1 MKDQKHQKDISKG
14 FKKYETVNKASFKF
28 FSAVKKLR
36 IGLHFE
42 TVPVIDSLDRV
53 LAFDFNSPLDV
64 PPFRRAAMDGY
75 AILSKNT
82 LGASE
87 NNPAMLKLIGRS
99 NAGEKTRLK
108 VGHGTA
114 IAIAT
119 GAKMPTGADS
129 VAMVE
134 NTSLVDSDKV
144 QIFKQIEFGRNV
156 AKVGED
162 VRSGQILIKKGTLL
176 TSQDIAVISAVGV
189 SKIPVYRKP
198 RVAIFS
204 TGNELIEPGAR
215 LAESSIYESNRYM
228 ISSLVK
234 ELGGKVVDLGICPD
248 DKKSIQR
255 RLKSALRYDIVI
267 ISGGTSVGSKD
278 YVPEVI
284 NETGRPGVLV
294 HGIAMR
300 PGSPTALSIINKTP
314 IISAHGYPVSAYF
327 AFFTFARPLIMK
339 LLKTSDS
346 HIAIVDATVTRS
358 LKLHQGMRT
367 FLRVKLD
374 RKKQGNIFRYY
385 AEPISATGASL
396 ISTLTKSNAFA
407 ILDNKSSIKKGEKI
421 QAITLR
427 HVEDLIET

>member
-1 MKDQKHQKDISKG
+1 MKDNKHQKEISKG
-14 FKKYETVNKASFKF
+14 FKKYESVNNASFTF
-28 FSAVKKLR
+28 FSAVDKLK
-36 IGLHFE
+36 INLGSE
-42 TVPVIDSLDRV
+42 SVPVIESLDRV
-53 LAFDFNSPLDV
+53 LAFDFKSPLDV

-82 LGASE
+82 IGASE
-87 NNPAMLKLIGRS
+87 TSPALLKIIGRT

-108 VGHGTA
+108 VGLGTA

-119 GAKMPTGADS
+119 GAKMPKSADS

-134 NTSLVDSDKV
+134 LTSVDSDNV
-144 QIFKQIEFGRNV
+144 QIFKPIELGKNV
-156 AKVGED
+156 AQIGED
-162 VRSGQILIKKGTLL
+162 VRRGQVLVKKGVHL
-176 TSQDIAVISAVGV
+176 TSQDIAIMSSVGIDKIAVC
-189 SKIPVYRKP
+189 KRPK
-198 RVAIFS
+198 VAIFS
-204 TGNELIEPGAR
+204 TGNELVEPGSR

-228 ISSLVK
+228 LSALVK
-234 ELGGKVVDLGICPD
+234 ESGGKVVDLGICPD
-248 DKKSIQR
+248 YKKSIQR
-255 RLKSALRYDIVI
+255 RLKSALRHDIVI

-284 NETGRPGVLV
+284 NESGSPGVLV

-300 PGSPTALSIINKTP
+300 PGSPTALSIVNKTP
-314 IISAHGYPVSAYF
+314 IISAPGYPVSAYF

-346 HIAIVDATVTRS
+346 NITTVNATITKT

-374 RKKQGNIFRYY
+374 RKKQGNVFRYY

-396 ISTLTKSNAFA
+396 LSTLTKSNGFA
-407 ILDNKSSIKKGEKI
+407 ILDNKSVIKKGEKI
-421 QAITLR
+421 QVVTLR
-427 HVEDLIET
+427 HLGGID

>member
-1 MKDQKHQKDISKG
+1 MKDHKHQNEISKG
-14 FKKYETVNKASFKF
+14 FKKYEPVNKASFRF
-28 FSAVKKLR
+28 FSAVEKLK
-36 IGLHFE
+36 ISPCPE
-42 TVPVIDSLDRV
+42 TVPVIDSLDRI
-53 LAFDFNSPLDV
+53 LAFDFKSPLDV

-82 LGASE
+82 MGASE
-87 NNPAMLKLIGRS
+87 TNPALLKMIGRS
-99 NAGEKTRLK
+99 NAGQKTRLK

-114 IAIAT
+114 IAVAT
-119 GAKMPTGADS
+119 GAKMPKGADS

-134 NTSLVDSDKV
+134 MTSVNSDRV
-144 QIFKQIEFGRNV
+144 QIFKHIEFGKNV
-156 AKVGED
+156 AQIGED
-162 VRSGQILIKKGTLL
+162 VRRGQTLIKKGTLL
-176 TSQDIAVISAVGV
+176 TSQDIAILSSVGV
-189 SKIPVYRKP
+189 SKISVYRKP

-204 TGNELIEPGAR
+204 TGNELVEPGSR
-215 LAESSIYESNRYM
+215 LTESSIYESNRYM
-228 ISSLVK
+228 LSSLVK
-234 ELGGKVVDLGICPD
+234 ESGGEVVDLGICPD

-255 RLKSALRYDIVI
+255 RLKSALRHDIVI

-284 NETGRPGVLV
+284 NKTGRPGVLV

-300 PGSPTALSIINKTP
+300 PGSPTALSIVNKTP
-314 IISAHGYPVSAYF
+314 IISAPGYPVSAYF

-346 HIAIVDATVTRS
+346 HISTVDATITKT

-374 RKKQGNIFRYY
+374 KKKQGNSFRYY

-396 ISTLTKSNAFA
+396 LSTLTKSNGFV
-407 ILDNKSSIKKGEKI
+407 IVDNKSAVKKGEKV